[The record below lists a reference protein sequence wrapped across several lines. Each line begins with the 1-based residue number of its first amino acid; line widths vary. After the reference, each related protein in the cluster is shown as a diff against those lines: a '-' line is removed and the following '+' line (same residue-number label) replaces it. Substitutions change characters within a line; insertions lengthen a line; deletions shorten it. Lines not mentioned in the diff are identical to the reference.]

1 MVCLSK
7 KIISRQRFI
16 AKWDNRLETKIKSHR
31 WGEIVK
37 CLLIDLFFFLDICQR
52 ASSPQSNDIPY
63 ILPKMPHR
71 KRKSSSALSSPFAR
85 TSTPRTTSTAISL
98 CLVYTIT
105 ILFAVVPITPIH
117 SAEISVDTTQ
127 LKPIASPHPHPL
139 DTQSARR
146 KGPLNDVQT
155 IDTQGIQ
162 DMILEYIDQTLHRR
176 TFEILTGLSIA
187 AKNNSIADAK
197 APVTQSTRES
207 RRLDDVTT
215 TDTFDVQ
222 LVRRFKQFAET
233 RVLNLSLSR
242 ALDAGS
248 RSFFFKSKRA
258 GGSRASH

>member
-1 MVCLSK
+1 
-7 KIISRQRFI
+7 
-16 AKWDNRLETKIKSHR
+16 
-31 WGEIVK
+31 
-37 CLLIDLFFFLDICQR
+37 
-52 ASSPQSNDIPY
+52 
-63 ILPKMPHR
+63 MPHR

-117 SAEISVDTTQ
+117 CSSAEISVDTTQ
-127 LKPIASPHPHPL
+127 LKPIASDPHPHPL

-146 KGPLNDVQT
+146 KGPLNDMQT

-187 AKNNSIADAK
+187 AKNNSIADAE
-197 APVTQSTRES
+197 APVTQRTRES